1 MKRLFKV
8 IIVASAIAFSS
19 AVYANA
25 QESSTDECMLY
36 LSYYQE
42 YYKQNTTES
51 RKAALPSWRKAYNIC
66 APATRQNL
74 YVHGS
79 ALYRMLIKEN
89 AKNPE
94 YRKALIDTLITLD
107 KLRIQYYPKYAKS
120 AYSALSGDIN
130 NYLVKVDP
138 AKAREL
144 LKEIVEVQGAEAQPV
159 TFLALM
165 NTSVALYKQNKI
177 TAEDVIADY
186 DKSAD
191 CFTQLQ
197 KVDTTQNTRN
207 LRTTFENVFIN
218 SKVASCE
225 NLIQLFGPRFEESK
239 DDYATVSKIAKLMA
253 TSENCTDNELYLKA
267 VTAMHSLQPNAS
279 SAYYLYR
286 LNVAKD
292 DNQLAAKYLEEAC
305 ASADIDEPTR
315 GQYLYEL
322 GAFYLMNGHHAK
334 AVDNASKAI
343 TCDATLAGKCYMII
357 GHAWMSIG
365 CGGNEV
371 ERRAKYWVAVDY
383 FNKAKAADDT
393 LAEDAS
399 KQISSCAAFYP
410 QTAEAFMYDLQNG
423 ASYTASCGGLRAN
436 TTVRT
441 R

>member
-1 MKRLFKV
+1 MKKTVKV
-8 IIVASAIAFSS
+8 LIAASVVAIASA
-19 AVYANA
+19 VCGKA
-25 QESSTDECMLY
+25 QDSTDNCMLY

-51 RKAALPSWRKAYNIC
+51 RKAALPSWRKAYSIC

-89 AKNPE
+89 AKNTE
-94 YRKALIDTLITLD
+94 YRRALIDTLITLD
-107 KLRIQYYPKYAKS
+107 KLRIQYYPKYARS

-138 AKAREL
+138 AASRDL

-186 DKSAD
+186 DKSAE
-191 CFTQLQ
+191 CFNQLQ

-239 DDYATVSKIAKLMA
+239 DDYSTVSKIAKLMA
-253 TSENCTDNELYLKA
+253 NSENCTDNELYLKA
-267 VTAMHSLQPNAS
+267 VTAMHTLQPNAS

-286 LNVAKD
+286 LHASKD
-292 DNQLAAKYLEEAC
+292 DNLLAAKYLEEAC
-305 ASADIDEPTR
+305 ASPDIDEPTR

-322 GAFYLMNGHHAK
+322 SALYLMNGHHAK

-343 TCDATLAGKCYMII
+343 SSDGSLAGKCYMII

-383 FNKAKAADDT
+383 FRKAQAADHA
-393 LAEDAS
+393 LEEDAS
-399 KQISSCAAFYP
+399 RQIATCSAFYP
-410 QTAEAFMYDLQNG
+410 QSAEAFMYDLQNG
-423 ASYTASCGGLRAN
+423 SPFTVSCGGLRAN

-441 R
+441 K